1 MFNQDIEVTTSN
13 NRHYAV
19 SILPD
24 ETCNFENIEHF
35 LIFREDE
42 SD

>member
-24 ETCNFENIEHF
+24 KTCNFENTEQV